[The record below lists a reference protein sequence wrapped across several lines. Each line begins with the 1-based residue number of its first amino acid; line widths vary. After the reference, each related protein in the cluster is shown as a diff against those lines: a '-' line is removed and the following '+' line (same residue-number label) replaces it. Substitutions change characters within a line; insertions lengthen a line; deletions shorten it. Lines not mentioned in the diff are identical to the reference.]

1 MCFCASWSLLFYCHH
16 IMRTQSPHSP
26 TMRSSS
32 RRRVPSPA
40 NSTFSGISSYR
51 TDSYRPLRD
60 RSLNSSATVD
70 SYQVAC
76 AHYDELSR
84 YLVTY
89 LAKGSISPSISTHL
103 ISRSSLS
110 SLQNRQIPAQRH
122 ARNSPSLLPGSSKS
136 YLQMS
141 MMN

>member
-1 MCFCASWSLLFYCHH
+1 MFCASWLLLFYCHH

-84 YLVTY
+84 YLAAY
-89 LAKGSISPSISTHL
+89 LAKGSISP
-103 ISRSSLS
+103 LS
-110 SLQNRQIPAQRH
+110 SPTLSHDHHCLRFRTGKFPLNGTPETHQAHSPAVPR
-122 ARNSPSLLPGSSKS
+122 AIYRCL
-136 YLQMS
+136 
-141 MMN
+141 